1 MRQTLWLSLPLSVLM
16 LAACQKKAPPA
27 PEPEPAPQ
35 VSDFSGNIDARG
47 TEPFWAVKI
56 RGTQL
61 TLSRPDVPDLV
72 AQAPGA
78 SIQPGSASWTATTP
92 EGATLK
98 VALYISQCSDGM
110 SDVTYP
116 MTAEVAL
123 DRTIFSGC
131 AAKAGQLA
139 RQPAP

>member
-1 MRQTLWLSLPLSVLM
+1 MRRLSLLSLPLSL
-16 LAACQKKAPPA
+16 LLGACQEKAPPA
-27 PEPEPAPQ
+27 PPPEPAPRI
-35 VSDFSGNIDARG
+35 SDFGGAIDARG
-47 TEPFWAVKI
+47 TEPFWALKI
-56 RGTQL
+56 RGTEL

-78 SIQPGSASWTATTP
+78 SIQPGSATWTATTP

-98 VALYISQCSDGM
+98 VSLYVSPCSDGM

-116 MTAEVAL
+116 MAAEVAL

-131 AAKAGQLA
+131 ASKPGQA
-139 RQPAP
+139 PRQPAP